1 MPRNTVFIFG
11 VWLIASAVAMSEMLR
26 SDSDSISAVF
36 DQAVLP
42 VASANDNK
50 EMEFELLSPQ
60 KQNFISH
67 IAPLVIEENEAVL
80 SVHQQLVEMKE
91 KTLLSA
97 SDRTLLANLAGE
109 YRLPEDVSNN
119 QQVLAHLL
127 RRIDAVPA
135 DLALAQAAIESG
147 WGTSRFAREAN
158 NYFGHWCYKKGCG
171 LVPARREG
179 GDRHEVRSFADASE
193 SVRAYLKNINT
204 HPAYHALRLKREVY
218 RGQDTM
224 ASGVELAEGLMG
236 YSALGPQYV
245 SLVREIIVENKLAY
259 RISGLQ
265 LAAGE
270 ALQGNR

>member
-1 MPRNTVFIFG
+1 MSRNAVFIFS

-26 SDSDSISAVF
+26 SDDDSISATLE
-36 DQAVLP
+36 QTVLP
-42 VASANDNK
+42 AAPVNDEK
-50 EMEFELLSPQ
+50 EMELELLSPQ
-60 KQNFISH
+60 KQSFISH

-80 SVHQQLVEMKE
+80 SVHQQLVEMTE

-97 SDRTLLANLAGE
+97 PDRALLASLAGE
-109 YRLPEDVSNN
+109 YRLPEEVSNN
-119 QQVLAHLL
+119 QQIIAHLL

-135 DLALAQAAIESG
+135 DLALAQAAIESA

-218 RGQDTM
+218 RGQDAM
-224 ASGVELAEGLMG
+224 VSGVELADGLMD

-245 SLVREIIVENKLAY
+245 SLVREIIVENKLAH
-259 RISGLQ
+259 RISGFQ
-265 LAAGE
+265 LAAEE
-270 ALQGNR
+270 AL